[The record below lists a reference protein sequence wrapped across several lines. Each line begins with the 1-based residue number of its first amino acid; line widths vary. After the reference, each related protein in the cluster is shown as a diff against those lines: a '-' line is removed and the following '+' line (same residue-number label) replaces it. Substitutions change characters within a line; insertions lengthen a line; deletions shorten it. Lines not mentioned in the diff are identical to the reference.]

1 VEPAEVAACYPL
13 PRLGVVDG
21 GQDVDGA
28 GSVDI
33 DVHGL
38 DHHTATSEQQSAS
51 ARAGASGYVQNT

>member
-1 VEPAEVAACYPL
+1 
-13 PRLGVVDG
+13 VVDG